1 MVKVGTSVFF
11 TYDGEEYERDIESV
25 TKYKNYSWIG
35 KLGFGGNVMFL
46 VHGNLDEQGEPIMEG
61 LVIQVDGVNG
71 STIHEYVR
79 DGITYKE
86 NN

>member
-11 TYDGEEYERDIESV
+11 TYDVEECEREIESV
-25 TKYKNYSWIG
+25 RKYKNYSWIG
-35 KLGFGGNVMFL
+35 ELGFGGNVMFL

>member
-11 TYDGEEYERDIESV
+11 TYDGEEYEREIESV

-35 KLGFGGNVMFL
+35 DLGFGGNVMFL

>member
-11 TYDGEEYERDIESV
+11 TYNGEEYEREIEDV
-25 TKYKNYSWIG
+25 KIYKNYSWIG
-35 KLGFGGNVMFL
+35 DLGFGGNVMFL

>member
-11 TYDGEEYERDIESV
+11 TYDGEEYEREIESV

-35 KLGFGGNVMFL
+35 DLGFGGNVMFL
-46 VHGNLDEQGEPIMEG
+46 VHGNLDEHGEPIMEG
-61 LVIQVDGVNG
+61 LVIQVDGVND

>member
-11 TYDGEEYERDIESV
+11 TYDGEEYEREIEDV
-25 TKYKNYSWIG
+25 KIYKNYSWIG
-35 KLGFGGNVMFL
+35 DLGFGGNVMFL